1 MSAKKSINR
10 FLELR
15 AQYPDSYA
23 IWHCRIATHGVKNE
37 GNCHPFKVGDSS
49 LTYLA
54 HNGMLD
60 LPMKPDD
67 RRSDSRVFAEEV
79 LPLIGGVSAL
89 DDDRVWTMI
98 ESWATGSKMAILT
111 LDPKAK
117 SNLYIINEKAGSW
130 DTDGIWWSNTYHRPA
145 PVYDSYRYHPKPSQY
160 DSGWCD
166 SGWGYDY
173 RPPKESKGILTSVPL
188 DDTLELLGND
198 DWEGFLCPNCNNIV
212 EGNDLESE
220 YCPVC
225 RGCYECGDVAG
236 FCMCYTPAETSKANK
251 NYYQEIPDS
260 MLY

>member
-79 LPLIGGVSAL
+79 LPLIGGVSSL
-89 DDDRVWTMI
+89 DDDRVWTMV

-145 PVYDSYRYHPKPSQY
+145 PVYDSYRYHPKPYQY
-160 DSGWCD
+160 DLD
-166 SGWGYDY
+166 WGYNY
-173 RPPKESKGILTSVPL
+173 TPHKESKGILTSVPL
-188 DDTLELLGND
+188 DDTLELLDKEG
-198 DWEGFLCPNCNNIV
+198 WEGFLCPNCNNLV
-212 EGNDLESE
+212 EGKDLESE
-220 YCPVC
+220 YCPIC

-236 FCMCYTPAETSKANK
+236 FCLCYMPAETSKANK
-251 NYYQEIPDS
+251 NYYREIPDS